1 MSGGAEVSLGL
12 TLDEQER
19 ITADVAEMQQGVDEW
34 IAWLRSPEGV
44 AWTTQQIQEAT
55 AIAEKIKRECTAGK
69 YALSPSEFEQL
80 RRDGILRK
88 CHTPKRGGGG
98 PDE

>member
-1 MSGGAEVSLGL
+1 MEL
-12 TLDEQER
+12 
-19 ITADVAEMQQGVDEW
+19 
-34 IAWLRSPEGV
+34 
-44 AWTTQQIQEAT
+44 
-55 AIAEKIKRECTAGK
+55 AEKIKRECAAGK